1 MIENVAEIYW
11 LQGIHVFREF
21 CIWLAIIEDLGDY
34 FFGNLLK
41 LL

>member
-1 MIENVAEIYW
+1 MTGNVAEIYW

-21 CIWLAIIEDLGDY
+21 CFGFVIIGDLDNY
-34 FFGNLLK
+34 FFDNLLK